1 MSNEE
6 LLKLLY
12 ESKDEEYK
20 KFNDKTLNAN
30 IETIGV
36 RTPVIKKIATEIS
49 RGDYEQF
56 LSNVK
61 YDYYE
66 QVLVAGLVISNL
78 KDIDIVLS
86 KLDVFIDKIDNWAV
100 CDMVIANC
108 KIIRKHLDK
117 VFKFVCKNISSTN
130 PWRVRVCFVILLDYF
145 VTKDYI
151 NDIFTFVEND
161 KNDFY
166 YVMMAKAWL
175 ISECYVKFPLQTFKY
190 LKKSKLDKVT
200 YNKAISKICD
210 SYRVSK
216 EDKIILK
223 SMKKKSNNA

>member
-1 MSNEE
+1 MTSEE
-6 LLKLLY
+6 LLKILY
-12 ESKDEEYK
+12 ENKDEDFK
-20 KFNDKTLNAN
+20 TFNDKILNAN

-36 RTPVIKKIATEIS
+36 RTPVIKKIAKEIS
-49 RGDYEQF
+49 KSDYGRF
-56 LSNVK
+56 LSNAK

-108 KIIRKHLDK
+108 KIIKKHLSK
-117 VFKFVCKNISSTN
+117 VFGFICKNISSTN
-130 PWRVRVCFVILLDYF
+130 PWRVRVCFVMLLDYF
-145 VTKDYI
+145 VTEDYI
-151 NDIFTFVEND
+151 NDIFNFVEND

-175 ISECYVKFPLQTFKY
+175 ISECYVKFPLLTIKY
-190 LKKSKLDKVT
+190 LKKSKLDKIT

-216 EDKIILK
+216 EDKILLK

>member
-1 MSNEE
+1 MTSEE
-6 LLKLLY
+6 LLKILY
-12 ESKDEEYK
+12 ENKDEDFK
-20 KFNDKTLNAN
+20 TFNDKILNAN

-36 RTPVIKKIATEIS
+36 RTPVIKKIAKEIS
-49 RGDYEQF
+49 KSDYGRF
-56 LSNVK
+56 LSNAK

-108 KIIRKHLDK
+108 KIIKKHLSK
-117 VFKFVCKNISSTN
+117 VFGFISKNISSTN
-130 PWRVRVCFVILLDYF
+130 PWRVRVCFVMLLDYF
-145 VTKDYI
+145 VTEDYI
-151 NDIFTFVEND
+151 NDIFNFVEND

-166 YVMMAKAWL
+166 YVMMSKAWL
-175 ISECYVKFPLQTFKY
+175 ISECYVKFPSLTFKY
-190 LKKSKLDKVT
+190 LKKSKLDKIT

-216 EDKIILK
+216 EDKILLK